1 MPQVAISSD
10 FLTAFAQI
18 PRSQQKKVREF
29 ITRFQANPTAASINY
44 EPLHEAR
51 DRRIHSVRIDLA
63 YRAIVLHPQQ
73 GDTYV
78 LAWVDHHDQAMEWA
92 RHKIFEVN
100 PATGALQIVDVAVI
114 ASTSAPSSEPK
125 GLEAYGL
132 FETFADDDLLRTGL
146 PRPLLPAVRAL
157 RTAEALEDLKPH
169 LPEESYEAL
178 FWVANLGYSITQAL
192 AEVTPRPVG
201 QVNVE
206 DVATALEHPDSR
218 RRFVV
223 VKTADELMEMLNA
236 PLAKWRIFLH
246 PSQAGL
252 VRRQFNGPARVLGGA
267 GTGKTVVAMHRAHY
281 LAAEVFI
288 KSTDRILFT
297 TFTKNL
303 AANIRA
309 NLKSLCGA
317 EFERIEVVHLH
328 SWAATFLKSHGIEPV
343 IASSDEIDECWR
355 LAFSAIGTGD
365 WPESFFRSEWERVV
379 QAQGL
384 MTRDD
389 YLRAS
394 RTGQTVRLTRPQRAV
409 VWEVLDEFRR
419 NLTALGKWTWID
431 LIQQTRLYLSNTNP
445 ALPYRAV
452 VVDETQDWHA
462 EDLRLIRQIVPAGP
476 NDLFLV
482 GDAHQ
487 RIYGKPVTLS
497 QCGINIRGRSSKL
510 RINYRTTEEIRNWSI
525 CVLTDRAIDDLDGGI
540 DTTDE
545 YRSLLHGESPVVQH
559 FASLAEEQKFIVE
572 RIQNLLADVPAETI
586 CVVART
592 HRLLDED
599 YAPTLR
605 KAGISYLMLNADTDD
620 NAAAGVRLATMH
632 RVKGLE
638 FPHVLIAG
646 VNAGIVPYEHA
657 HIQDEAERADSEMQE
672 RCLLHVA
679 ATRAR
684 DTLAITSYGIKSQW
698 L

>member
-1 MPQVAISSD
+1 MLRWRNGASFCIPVRPISC
-10 FLTAFAQI
+10 
-18 PRSQQKKVREF
+18 
-29 ITRFQANPTAASINY
+29 AASST
-44 EPLHEAR
+44 AR
-51 DRRIHSVRIDLA
+51 R
-63 YRAIVLHPQQ
+63 
-73 GDTYV
+73 GC
-78 LAWVDHHDQAMEWA
+78 WVAQ
-92 RHKIFEVN
+92 
-100 PATGALQIVDVAVI
+100 
-114 ASTSAPSSEPK
+114 
-125 GLEAYGL
+125 
-132 FETFADDDLLRTGL
+132 
-146 PRPLLPAVRAL
+146 VRA
-157 RTAEALEDLKPH
+157 RRSWRCTGH
-169 LPEESYEAL
+169 
-178 FWVANLGYSITQAL
+178 
-192 AEVTPRPVG
+192 TPGR
-201 QVNVE
+201 
-206 DVATALEHPDSR
+206 
-218 RRFVV
+218 
-223 VKTADELMEMLNA
+223 
-236 PLAKWRIFLH
+236 
-246 PSQAGL
+246 
-252 VRRQFNGPARVLGGA
+252 
-267 GTGKTVVAMHRAHY
+267 
-281 LAAEVFI
+281 EVFT

-317 EFERIEVVHLH
+317 EFERIEVINLH
-328 SWAATFLKSHGIEPV
+328 AWAFDFLKSQGIAPM
-343 IASSDEIDECWR
+343 IASDDEVADCWR
-355 LAFSAIGTGD
+355 NAFSAIGTGD
-365 WPESFFRSEWERVV
+365 WPESFFHSEWERVV

-445 ALPYRAV
+445 ALPFRAV
-452 VVDETQDWHA
+452 IVDETQDWHA

-510 RINYRTTEEIRNWSI
+510 RINYRTSEEIRNWSI
-525 CVLTDRAIDDLDGGI
+525 RVLTDRAIDDLDGGV

-545 YRSLLHGESPVVQH
+545 YRSLLHGESPVVRH
-559 FASLAEEQKFIVE
+559 FAMLADEQKFIVE
-572 RIQNLLADVPAETI
+572 HIRSLLADVPAETI
-586 CVVART
+586 CVVARA

-599 YAPTLR
+599 YAPALR
-605 KAGISYLMLNADTDD
+605 KAGIPYLILDAETDD
-620 NAAAGVRLATMH
+620 NAAPGIRLATMH

-638 FPHVLIAG
+638 FPHILIAG

-657 HIQDEAERADSEMQE
+657 RLQDEAERADSEMQE
-672 RCLLHVA
+672 RCLLHMA